1 MKIKALQ
8 DPKEI
13 IFYPKISQF
22 KKKSYICTMI
32 RIEEGWREALA
43 PVFSSPRWQQTAQA
57 IRQEYATTEVYP
69 PAAKIFA
76 AFDLCPFAEVKV
88 VIIGQDPY
96 HGPGQANGL
105 AFSVNDGIA
114 IPPSLQNIYREIEQS
129 TGTKMP
135 PSGNLERWARQGVL
149 LLNNSL
155 SVRARQAG
163 SHASMGWNYLTDEAI
178 RTLAA
183 QRKGLVF
190 MLWGS
195 HAGSKAALINQAD
208 HLVLRAPHP
217 SPLSCWRGFFGC
229 NHFVLANN
237 YLTQQGKEP
246 IRW

>member
-1 MKIKALQ
+1 
-8 DPKEI
+8 
-13 IFYPKISQF
+13 
-22 KKKSYICTMI
+22 MI
-32 RIEEGWREALA
+32 RIEEGWRQALA
-43 PVFSSPRWQQTAQA
+43 PVFSSPQWQQTSEI
-57 IRQEYATTEVYP
+57 IRREYATTVVYP

-76 AFDLCPFAEVKV
+76 AFDLCPFDAVKV

-105 AFSVNDGIA
+105 AFSVSDGIA
-114 IPPSLQNIYREIEQS
+114 IPPSLQNIYREVEQS
-129 TGTKMP
+129 TGVKMP
-135 PSGNLERWARQGVL
+135 QSGNLERWARQGVL

-155 SVRARQAG
+155 SVRSGQAG
-163 SHASMGWNYLTDEAI
+163 SHASIGWHLLTDEAI

-183 QRKGLVF
+183 RRPGLVF

-195 HAGSKAALINQAD
+195 HAAGKAALINQAN

-237 YLTQQGKEP
+237 YLQQQGKEP
-246 IRW
+246 IQW